1 MMDFDA
7 FSKSVERVYKGGPY
21 TIQDVLYVFNEYFN
35 TYQEETGLNHPPLR
49 REQIRRIIEIMPYL
63 TAESAKLGTVD
74 IEADEYP
81 QIIAQ
86 HFATNYRAGCDYN
99 INHFFSGA
107 VRFMRY
113 REILN
118 GRGV

>member
-1 MMDFDA
+1 MIDFDA

-21 TIQDVLYVFNEYFN
+21 TIQDVLYVFNEYFS
-35 TYQEETGLNHPPLR
+35 TYQDETGLNHPPLR

-86 HFATNYRAGCDYN
+86 HFATNYRAGCDYG